1 MTSPVK
7 RSHVA
12 TCSRGEHVGKRYK
25 WQILVTVV
33 FGTFMA
39 ILDGT
44 AVNVALPTLQ
54 HVFNTSVDQV
64 DGVIIA
70 YTLASGVTIPVTGF
84 VAERFGSKRTYLTAL
99 ALFVVGSAC
108 CALAPSL
115 AWLVGFRVL
124 QGVGG
129 GMLAPLGI
137 ALLFDA
143 FPEQERGLANGIFG
157 LPLVVAPASGPL
169 LGGYFTEYLNWRA
182 IFLVNLPIGLLG
194 IILGGFWL
202 RSSHPSTPAKLDL
215 PGLLLST
222 IGFTSLLY
230 ALERGA
236 SIGWTS
242 PLLFLLLSVG
252 VVAFV
257 LLVFVEWQAP
267 APLLDLR
274 LFLQRTYACASV
286 VGWISYMALFGAEF
300 LLPLYLQLL
309 RGLTP
314 LQIGW
319 LLFPLAI
326 ASGIMSPIV
335 GLLYNKIGGRWL
347 LLLGSTS
354 LAINAWELAH
364 LSLQTSLLSILIL
377 VALRGAAI
385 GLILQTTFTTALAS
399 LSPTQLPR
407 ASSLLSATVTL
418 FQSGGVALL
427 GTILAARTMLYQ
439 QQATH
444 ELHNPLTALGRQ
456 FLQHIQLLQQK
467 GIPLGVA
474 QIQAARQ
481 LLSTLASVHLNQGF
495 HDAYLTT
502 FWLAVGSILLSFALP
517 GRFPFSSY
525 KQKKASRAEPL

>member
-182 IFLVNLPIGLLG
+182 IFLWSRVLVAALPATAPRVNSFADWMVTLPTCHCFGDYVTNRGTALQQDWGTLAASAWKYVVSHQCLG
-194 IILGGFWL
+194 AG
-202 RSSHPSTPAKLDL
+202 SSVLTDKLAFHSDTRCTPRCSDWPDSANNVHDR
-215 PGLLLST
+215 LS
-222 IGFTSLLY
+222 FPQSHATSS
-230 ALERGA
+230 GQ
-236 SIGWTS
+236 
-242 PLLFLLLSVG
+242 F
-252 VVAFV
+252 
-257 LLVFVEWQAP
+257 P
-267 APLLDLR
+267 A
-274 LFLQRTYACASV
+274 QRDSHA
-286 VGWISYMALFGAEF
+286 
-300 LLPLYLQLL
+300 
-309 RGLTP
+309 
-314 LQIGW
+314 
-319 LLFPLAI
+319 
-326 ASGIMSPIV
+326 
-335 GLLYNKIGGRWL
+335 
-347 LLLGSTS
+347 
-354 LAINAWELAH
+354 
-364 LSLQTSLLSILIL
+364 LSI
-377 VALRGAAI
+377 RWCG
-385 GLILQTTFTTALAS
+385 
-399 LSPTQLPR
+399 
-407 ASSLLSATVTL
+407 SSWNHLGRSNHALSA
-418 FQSGGVALL
+418 
-427 GTILAARTMLYQ
+427 
-439 QQATH
+439 
-444 ELHNPLTALGRQ
+444 
-456 FLQHIQLLQQK
+456 
-467 GIPLGVA
+467 
-474 QIQAARQ
+474 
-481 LLSTLASVHLNQGF
+481 AS
-495 HDAYLTT
+495 DA
-502 FWLAVGSILLSFALP
+502 
-517 GRFPFSSY
+517 
-525 KQKKASRAEPL
+525 

>member
-7 RSHVA
+7 RPHAA
-12 TCSRGEHVGKRYK
+12 TRSRGEPVGKRYK
-25 WQILVTVV
+25 WQVLVTVV
-33 FGTFMA
+33 FGTFMV

-143 FPEQERGLANGIFG
+143 TPPQERGLANGIFG
-157 LPLVVAPASGPL
+157 LPLVLAPASGPL

-194 IILGGFWL
+194 IILGWFWL

-215 PGLLLST
+215 PGLLLSM

-230 ALERGA
+230 ALQRGA

-242 PLLFLLLSVG
+242 PLLLLLLSVG
-252 VVAFV
+252 VVACV

-274 LFLQRTYACASV
+274 LYLRRTYACASV
-286 VGWISYMALFGAEF
+286 V
-300 LLPLYLQLL
+300 
-309 RGLTP
+309 
-314 LQIGW
+314 
-319 LLFPLAI
+319 
-326 ASGIMSPIV
+326 
-335 GLLYNKIGGRWL
+335 
-347 LLLGSTS
+347 
-354 LAINAWELAH
+354 
-364 LSLQTSLLSILIL
+364 
-377 VALRGAAI
+377 
-385 GLILQTTFTTALAS
+385 
-399 LSPTQLPR
+399 
-407 ASSLLSATVTL
+407 
-418 FQSGGVALL
+418 
-427 GTILAARTMLYQ
+427 ARTMLYQ

-456 FLQHIQLLQQK
+456 FLQHLQLLQQK
-467 GIPLGVA
+467 GLPLGVA
-474 QIQAARQ
+474 QMQAARQ
-481 LLSTLASVHLNQGF
+481 LLSTLAPVHLNQGF

-525 KQKKASRAEPL
+525 KQKKPSRAEPPL